1 MSERPLPLTFPLH
14 GTRLIEASAG
24 TGKTFTLAAL
34 YLRLVL
40 GHGGE
45 AAFPRPLLPPEIL
58 VVTFTEAATEELR
71 ERIRDRLAEAA
82 RAFADDPVGADPI
95 LDQLLADYPDPEQ
108 RAAAARRLDA
118 AAQWMDEAAIYTI
131 HGFCNRML
139 KQHAFDSGSLFNL
152 ELNEDASEEQFRAAC
167 DYWRTVIARFPA
179 SSASALRGAGLDG
192 PEALLAAAR
201 PLFGHARGG
210 AELPDTVRHWLDT
223 VAPQRELEDR
233 ARATLAAELPALRAW
248 VAEALDNKWLNGNS
262 YRAASVPAMLDA
274 LARYAEGF
282 PGTGRDDLKALERFS
297 LDGLKVTKAG
307 QDQVPALACFEALQR
322 VLESRQD
329 NALPRAAL
337 LEHAAAWIEDR
348 VASMRRQTATMGF
361 DDMLTRLRDALA
373 DPANGPRLARVIRAQ
388 FPVALIDEFQ
398 DTDPV
403 QYGIFST
410 LYAGQADIGWFMIG
424 DPKQAI
430 YAFRGADVHTY
441 LAARA
446 DTESQHTLGR
456 NYRSAEAMVDAV
468 NKLFEHGERLSG
480 DVFLM
485 DGRIPF
491 QPVTAQG
498 RKEHLE
504 IDGAPQAGLTLWVE
518 DGDKAVSSGAY
529 RHRQAQRAA
538 GEIARL
544 LNGAEAGGTG
554 FRRDGVLTPL
564 RSRDIAVLVRDRNE
578 AAAIRQALAARRVR
592 SVYLSDQD
600 SVFATP
606 EATDLLRLLSACAAP
621 EADARVRSAL
631 ACATLDQPYTVL
643 DHLNRDERA
652 WEEMV
657 NRFHGY
663 KHQWQRQGVLP
674 MLRGLLLDFHVPER
688 LSRTLDGERSLT
700 NLLHLAELLQ
710 QAAGQLDGEQALIRH
725 LREAVE
731 EGRRGGDDS
740 ILRLESDDD
749 RVRVITIHKSKGL
762 EYPLVFLP
770 FICGFRP
777 AEANKPPLRYH
788 RDGELVVDLEPDDA
802 AGALADR
809 ERLAE
814 DMRLLYVALT
824 RARHACWLGLSP
836 YARGNGK
843 SNQLQASAIGR
854 LLFGPDGVANDGLN
868 AALAPL
874 DDGAIRVTPPPQDND
889 QVYRPAD
896 QERPWRGAAHFPGRR
911 SENWW
916 IASYSALKQVEDDTL
931 APSDPRGDRLAEHD
945 GEAAPVADDIE
956 PRGIHAFPRGPLPG
970 LLLHDLLEQAGRD
983 GFAATLAA
991 PDELDRR
998 VAESL
1003 AARHWQDHETVLQAW
1018 WRAALSTPFALGGG
1032 AGGVAGESAALADLA
1047 TAVPE
1052 MEFLFPARRVSVEA
1066 LDRLIREHIAPGA
1079 PRPRL
1084 EADTLNGMLKGF
1096 IDLVFEHGGRY
1107 YVLDYKSNWLGPDE
1121 SAYRRDTMTTA
1132 ILESRYEVQY
1142 ALYLLALHR
1151 LLRSRLGDAY
1161 DPDQHLGGAVYIF
1174 LRGIDGPDAG
1184 AVFERPATE
1193 LITALDALFVP
1204 GGQDAG

>member
-40 GHGGE
+40 GHGDE

-82 RAFADDPVGADPI
+82 RAFAGDQGGGDPI
-95 LDQLLADYPDPEQ
+95 LDELLADYPDPDQ

-152 ELNEDASEEQFRAAC
+152 ELNEDASEEQHRAAC
-167 DYWRTVIARFPA
+167 DYWRTVIGRFPA
-179 SSASALRGAGLDG
+179 AAAPALRGAGLDG

-201 PLFGHARGG
+201 PLFGHAG
-210 AELPDTVRHWLDT
+210 AATELPATVRHWLDT
-223 VAPQRELEDR
+223 AGPQRELEDR

-248 VAEALDNKWLNGNS
+248 VSEALDNKWLNGNS
-262 YRAASVPAMLDA
+262 YRASSVPAMLDA

-297 LDGLKVTKAG
+297 LDGLKLTKAG
-307 QDQVPALACFEALQR
+307 QDRLPELACFEALQR

-348 VASMRRQTATMGF
+348 VAMMRRQTATMGF

-373 DPANGPRLARVIRAQ
+373 DAANGPRLARVIRAQ

-403 QYGIFST
+403 QYRIFST
-410 LYAGQADIGWFMIG
+410 LYAGQPDIGWFMIG

-446 DTESQHTLGR
+446 DTESQHTLDR
-456 NYRSAEAMVDAV
+456 NYRSAKAMVDAV
-468 NKLFEHGERLSG
+468 NRLFEHGERLSG

-491 QPVTAQG
+491 QRVTAQG

-504 IDGAPQAGLTLWVE
+504 IDGAAHAGVTLWVE
-518 DGDKAVSSGAY
+518 DDDKAVSSGAY
-529 RHRQAQRAA
+529 RHRQAERAA
-538 GEIARL
+538 GEIAGL
-544 LNGAEAGGTG
+544 LNGAEDGHTG
-554 FRRDGVLTPL
+554 FRREDNAEFTPL

-600 SVFATP
+600 SVYATP
-606 EATDLLRLLSACAAP
+606 EAADLLRLLSACAAP

-631 ACATLDQPYTVL
+631 ACATLDQPYAAL

-652 WEEMV
+652 WEAMV
-657 NRFHGY
+657 DRFHGY

-674 MLRGLLLDFHVPER
+674 MLRGLLLDFQVPER

-700 NLLHLAELLQ
+700 NLLHLAELMQ

-731 EGRRGGDDS
+731 DGGRGGDDS

-777 AEANKPPLRYH
+777 AETSKPPLRYH
-788 RDGELVVDLEPDDA
+788 QDGELVVNLEPDDA

-843 SNQLQASAIGR
+843 RNQLDGSAIGR
-854 LLFGPDGVANDGLN
+854 LLFGPDGVANDGLS

-874 DDGAIRVTPPPQDND
+874 DDDAIRVTAPPRDND
-889 QVYRPAD
+889 TVHRPSD
-896 QERPWRGAAHFPGRR
+896 QERPWRGAARFSGRR
-911 SENWW
+911 AETWW

-991 PDELDRR
+991 PEELDRR
-998 VAESL
+998 VQESL
-1003 AARHWQDHETVLQAW
+1003 AARHWQDHESMLQDW
-1018 WRAALSTPFALGGG
+1018 WRAALRTPFDLGGD
-1032 AGGVAGESAALADLA
+1032 AAALADLP

-1052 MEFLFPARRVSVEA
+1052 MEFLFPARRVPVEA
-1066 LDRLIREHIAPGA
+1066 LDRLIRDHIAPGV

-1096 IDLVFEHGGRY
+1096 IDLVFEHRGRY
-1107 YVLDYKSNWLGPDE
+1107 YVLDYKSNWLGPDDR
-1121 SAYRRDTMTTA
+1121 AYTRDTMTTA

-1151 LLRSRLGDAY
+1151 LLRARLGPDY
-1161 DPDQHLGGAVYIF
+1161 DPDRHLGGAVYVF
-1174 LRGIDGPDAG
+1174 LRGLNGPDAG
-1184 AVFERPATE
+1184 AVFERPATG
-1193 LITALDALFVP
+1193 LITALDELFVP
-1204 GGQDAG
+1204 GGHDAG